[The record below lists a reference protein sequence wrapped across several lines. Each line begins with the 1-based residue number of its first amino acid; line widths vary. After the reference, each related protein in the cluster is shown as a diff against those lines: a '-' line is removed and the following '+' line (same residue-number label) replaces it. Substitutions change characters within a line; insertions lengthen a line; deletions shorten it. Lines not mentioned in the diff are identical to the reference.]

1 MLQIYS
7 TLDTIVFSKEDIYK
21 VVKNIDPKKTYSH
34 DMISINSTLDT
45 FVFTKED
52 IYKVIKNL
60 DPSKAY
66 SHEMISIQMLK
77 LCCIFICKSL
87 EIIFQNCLRSNNF
100 FYHKTPNKQML
111 AIFQTNLGK
120 SLIWKNSSWTWESDF
135 KIPLYGFVFCAIFKI
150 FHLWAQYVRLKRI
163 PRSPPLSYLT
173 HLEAINP
180 SFLTIIKLS
189 SS

>member
-21 VVKNIDPKKTYSH
+21 VVKNIDPRKTYSH
-34 DMISINSTLDT
+34 GMISINSTLDT

-120 SLIWKNSSWTWESDF
+120 RLIWKNSS
-135 KIPLYGFVFCAIFKI
+135 
-150 FHLWAQYVRLKRI
+150 
-163 PRSPPLSYLT
+163 
-173 HLEAINP
+173 
-180 SFLTIIKLS
+180 
-189 SS
+189 